1 MRRLF
6 ERSFAVAT
14 LLLVIDAVM
23 QLMLTGGDQ
32 SSIDSSVGFVEYQA
46 VLSVVYVI
54 SAGLVG
60 LRYRT
65 FLRLVRRLWPVF
77 LLVGLSCLSVAW
89 SVAPAVSLRRGVG
102 LAGTT
107 LFASFLAIYFRPS
120 EIWRLLATVFLIAA
134 SASLVFAILFPS
146 LGVHPTGVH
155 EGAWRGVFMHKNIMG
170 KMMALGVITFTIAIA
185 TRTYPRAWACIGWL
199 LCALLVAYSTS
210 RSAWV
215 VTIAVL
221 AAYPLTRLARARTLA
236 FIPVLLGS
244 IMGVAGLGVWFS
256 QNSDQLFSALGRDA
270 TLTGR
275 VPLWGVALSYMPDRL
290 LLGYGYRAF
299 WLDEQGAAGQVWR
312 LVGWMPTDGHNS
324 LVDQMLE
331 LGVIGTVLLLGT
343 FVMYIRYAVAV
354 VRGGDPLLGRVLFA
368 WLAYVVWGS
377 LSGTV
382 IPSPNSIYWVLF
394 VVGLAFA
401 VRYGGADTP
410 VALETRFDS
419 YISEADTRVG

>member
-6 ERSFAVAT
+6 ERGFAVAT

-23 QLMLTGGDQ
+23 QVVLTGGDQ
-32 SSIDSSVGFVEYQA
+32 STIDSSVGFVEYQA

-77 LLVGLSCLSVAW
+77 LLVALSCLSVAW
-89 SVAPAVSLRRGVG
+89 SVVPAVSLRRSIG

-120 EIWRLLATVFLIAA
+120 EIWRLLATVFLVAA
-134 SASLVFAILFPS
+134 SLSLVFALLLPS

-155 EGAWRGVFMHKNIMG
+155 EGAWRGAFMHKNIMG
-170 KMMALGVITFTIAIA
+170 KMMALGVITFTIALA
-185 TRTYPRAWACIGWL
+185 TGTYPRAWARIGWL
-199 LCALLVAYSTS
+199 LCALLVALSTS

-221 AAYPLTRLARARTLA
+221 LAYPLTRLARAGTLA
-236 FIPVLLGS
+236 VIPVLIGS
-244 IMGVAGLGVWFS
+244 ILGGAGLGLWFS

-290 LLGYGYRAF
+290 LLGHGYRAF
-299 WLDEQGAAGQVWR
+299 WFDEQGPAGQVWQ

-331 LGVIGTVLLLGT
+331 LGIVGTVLLLGA
-343 FVMYIRYAVAV
+343 FVMYVRNAVAV
-354 VRGGDPLLGRVLFA
+354 VRGTDPLLGRVLFA
-368 WLAYVVWGS
+368 LLAYVVWGS

-382 IPSPNSIYWVLF
+382 IPSPNSIYWVVF

-401 VRYGGADTP
+401 VRQRDADTG
-410 VALETRFDS
+410 VDLRDHLNAYT
-419 YISEADTRVG
+419 SEADRQAG